1 MGNRPIQPPIQWNWR
16 LDGPQ
21 SWSGHFGEE
30 RNVLSMPGIEE
41 VNVLSMPGIEQMNV
55 LSIPGIV
62 SLFLAFSPVPILT
75 ELSHI

>member
-1 MGNRPIQPPIQWNWR
+1 
-16 LDGPQ
+16 
-21 SWSGHFGEE
+21 
-30 RNVLSMPGIEE
+30 MPGIEE

>member
-1 MGNRPIQPPIQWNWR
+1 MGNRPSQPPIQWNWR

-30 RNVLSMPGIEE
+30 MNVLSLPEIE
-41 VNVLSMPGIEQMNV
+41 VNDLSVPGIEQMNV
-55 LSIPGIV
+55 LSMPGIV
-62 SLFLAFSPVPILT
+62 SLFLAFSLVPILT